1 MAGMFAYI
9 SGSPFVFIEIFGVPP
24 NRFGWLFGAN
34 ALGFVISSQINGKLV
49 RRFEPLK
56 LLKAANLVQAIAGLA
71 LLAAGASGVGGI
83 AGIIIPLFIYIS
95 CIGFILPNSTALAMA
110 PFSTN
115 AGAASALL
123 GSTQFTIAAITSTVL
138 GMLHSQ
144 SAIPMTA
151 MIAGCGLVS
160 VGLYRRLS

>member
-1 MAGMFAYI
+1 MLNNKCLHLR
-9 SGSPFVFIEIFGVPP
+9 VTT
-24 NRFGWLFGAN
+24 
-34 ALGFVISSQINGKLV
+34 
-49 RRFEPLK
+49 
-56 LLKAANLVQAIAGLA
+56 LVQAIAGLA

-83 AGIIIPLFIYIS
+83 AGIIIPLFVYIS

-138 GMLHSQ
+138 GMLHTQ

-151 MIAGCGLVS
+151 IIAGCGVVS
-160 VGLYRRLS
+160 VGVDRRL

>member
-1 MAGMFAYI
+1 MFAYI
-9 SGSPFVFIEIFGVPP
+9 SGSPFVFIELFGLSP

-34 ALGFVISSQINGKLV
+34 ALGFVISSQINGRLV

-56 LLKAANLVQAIAGLA
+56 LLKAANLVQAVAGLA
-71 LLAAGASGVGGI
+71 LLAAGAMGAGGI
-83 AGIIIPLFIYIS
+83 AGIIVPLFIYIS

-151 MIAGCGLVS
+151 MIAGCGVVS